1 MPRYTRGMS
10 LSSPRPFGTRT
21 DPARHAGT
29 PLVFL
34 PGAGGRTS
42 FWAPVAARLEDLG
55 PRLLL
60 AYPGFGDVPGEP
72 GIRSL
77 DELFGWILARLPA
90 GPCHVI
96 AQSMGGVLAMRLA
109 LEHPERVASL
119 TLAATSGGID
129 VASMGGFDW
138 RAQFRAE
145 HPNVPDWFER
155 DRTDFTD
162 RLGEVR
168 APALV
173 LHGDDDPLCPPAV
186 PALLAARLPSAR
198 SVLVRGGNH
207 SFAHERADEV
217 AAAVREH
224 VVAAG
229 AATGAP
235 ASWRGFETLRLD
247 GDRGVL
253 RILDQTLLPGTIRTL
268 ELRTKEEVWEAI
280 RTLRVRGA
288 PAIGVAAAAG
298 VYLAVRDS
306 RAESWAALGEEF
318 RAAKRYLASARPTA
332 VNLFWAL
339 DRMERRLLSEEGRPP
354 AAAKAAL
361 RAEAEAI
368 RDEDEAVC
376 RSLGEHGLSLLAPGM
391 GLLTHCNAGALAT
404 ARFGTALAPIY
415 LGAERGYDFRVYAD
429 ETRPL
434 LQGARLTAW
443 ELMAAGIDVTLL
455 CDNMAS
461 FLMRQGKVQAV
472 LVGCDRVAANG
483 DVANKIGTSG
493 VAILARHY
501 GIPFYVVAPLSTVDL
516 ACPRGAEIHIEE
528 RSADE
533 VTEKWYAQR
542 MAPVGVKVLNPAFD
556 VTDAAL
562 VTAIVT
568 ERGVVRPPYAE
579 GLRAVRAGP

>member
-1 MPRYTRGMS
+1 M
-10 LSSPRPFGTRT
+10 
-21 DPARHAGT
+21 A

-34 PGAGGRTS
+34 PGAGGRTV

-55 PRLLL
+55 PRVLLG
-60 AYPGFGDVPGEP
+60 YPGFGDAPPAPEV
-72 GIRSL
+72 RSL
-77 DELFGWILARLPA
+77 DDLFGWLLARLPA
-90 GPCHVI
+90 GPCHVV
-96 AQSMGGVLAMRLA
+96 AQSMGGVLAVRLA

-119 TLAATSGGID
+119 TLAATSGGLD
-129 VASMGGFDW
+129 VAALGGVDW
-138 RAQFRAE
+138 RARFRAE
-145 HPNVPDWFER
+145 HPGVPDWFER

-162 RLGEVR
+162 RLGAIR
-168 APALV
+168 APTLV
-173 LHGDDDPLCPPAV
+173 LHGDEDPICPPAV
-186 PALLAARLPSAR
+186 PALLAARIPGAR
-198 SVLVRGGNH
+198 SVLVRGGSH
-207 SFAHERADEV
+207 AFAHERPDEV

-224 VVAAG
+224 LRAAG
-229 AATGAP
+229 AGVRAP
-235 ASWRGFETLRLD
+235 ATWRGFETLRLD
-247 GDRGVL
+247 GARGVL
-253 RILDQTLLPGTIRTL
+253 RVLDQTLLPGTVRTL

-280 RTLRVRGA
+280 RELRVRGA

-298 VYLAVRDS
+298 LYLAVRDS
-306 RAESWAALGEEF
+306 RAETWAALAEEAH
-318 RAAKRYLASARPTA
+318 AAKRYLASARPTA

-339 DRMERRLLSEEGRPP
+339 DRMEARLHAEEGRPP
-354 AAAKAAL
+354 EAVKAAL
-361 RAEAEAI
+361 RSEAEAI

-415 LGAERGYDFRVYAD
+415 LGAERGYGFKVYAD

-461 FLMRQGKVQAV
+461 FLLRQGKVQAV

-516 ACPRGAEIHIEE
+516 ACPTGADIHIEE
-528 RSADE
+528 RPAAE

-542 MAPVGVKVLNPAFD
+542 MAPEGVKVLNPAFD
-556 VTDAAL
+556 VTDGAL

-568 ERGVVRPPYAE
+568 ERGVVRPPYGE
-579 GLRAVRAGP
+579 GLRAVRANP